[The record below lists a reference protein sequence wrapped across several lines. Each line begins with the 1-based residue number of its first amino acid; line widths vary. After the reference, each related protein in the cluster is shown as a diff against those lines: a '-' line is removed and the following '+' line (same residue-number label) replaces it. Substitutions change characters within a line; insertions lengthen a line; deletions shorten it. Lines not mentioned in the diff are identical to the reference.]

1 MATRI
6 HIAASP
12 VTGRANVGGS
22 LVLHMLFAGSIALF
36 AYTHHFFGHS
46 WGDASQTTGAIQAS
60 MVDAIP
66 LPTTAP
72 PTDNV
77 LATDNP
83 SPNPAPLTP
92 ATTTAPKPDEV
103 LIPTKTKPPT
113 KVAERTAPPIL
124 HPQTVAPSTR
134 IPSGEAP
141 GMRIAISTVNLA
153 TGTSSMS
160 VPAGDFGSRYAYYV
174 NGINRTV
181 AGQWWQQEPDPR
193 VSDGR
198 SVTLVFD
205 VLRDGTPTNVRIE
218 KSSGS
223 PTLDASAKHALQRVD
238 GFGGLPDTYRGDRI
252 SVEYQFDYH
261 RPQ

>member
-6 HIAASP
+6 HIAAPP

-22 LVLHMLFAGSIALF
+22 LVLHVLFAGGIVLF
-36 AYTHHFFGHS
+36 GYMHHAFGHS
-46 WGDASQTTGAIQAS
+46 WGDANQSVGAIQAS

-77 LATDNP
+77 LATENP
-83 SPNPAPLTP
+83 STNPAPLTP
-92 ATTTAPKPDEV
+92 ATTAKAQPDEI

-113 KVAERTAPPIL
+113 KVADRTTQQIL

-134 IPSGEAP
+134 IPTGEAP
-141 GMRIAISTVNLA
+141 GMRIAVSTVNLA

-160 VPAGDFGSRYAYYV
+160 VPAGDFGTRYAYYV
-174 NGINRTV
+174 AGINRTV
-181 AGQWWQQEPDPR
+181 AGQWWQQEPDPNK
-193 VSDGR
+193 SNGR
-198 SVTLVFD
+198 SVTLIFD
-205 VLRDGTPTNVRIE
+205 VLRDGTPTNVKVE

-252 SVEYQFDYH
+252 TVEYQFDYH
-261 RPQ
+261 RAQ

>member
-6 HIAASP
+6 HIAAP
-12 VTGRANVGGS
+12 PITGRANVGGS
-22 LVLHMLFAGSIALF
+22 LVLHVLFAGGIALF

-46 WGDASQTTGAIQAS
+46 WGDNNQNIGAIQAS
-60 MVDAIP
+60 MVNAIP
-66 LPTTAP
+66 LPSTAP

-83 SPNPAPLTP
+83 SQTPAPLTP
-92 ATTTAPKPDEV
+92 AATTAPKPDEV

-113 KVAERTAPPIL
+113 KIAEHTTPSIL
-124 HPQTVAPSTR
+124 HPQTVAPSNR
-134 IPSGEAP
+134 IPAGEAP
-141 GMRIAISTVNLA
+141 GMRIAVSTVSLA

-160 VPAGDFGSRYAYYV
+160 VPAGDFGARYAYYV
-174 NGINRTV
+174 NGINHTV

-193 VSDGR
+193 ASDGR
-198 SVTLVFD
+198 SVTLIFD
-205 VLRDGTPTNVRIE
+205 VLRDGTPTNVRVE

-252 SVEYQFDYH
+252 TVEYQFDYH